1 MQPFLI
7 GLLAVIAYSFV
18 VGAKGFWHIYKT
30 DKKNYA
36 AYLCSNLIFFVIAP
50 IIVYFGYYTVDP
62 QKPNIWLVTL
72 LLVLAFA
79 WGLMGFFV
87 SAKAKR
93 LDLPK
98 PPLKYNKEQGKTRFY
113 IGLSVCVAGI
123 LLWFYGLCFGI
134 KVSEEWFVVLALFA
148 ALEGGIMAF
157 RHRPAVY
164 KKAEAEVLAQEEA
177 RKAAKALKAAKK
189 KQVQNRSHKKQ

>member
-1 MQPFLI
+1 LQPFLI
-7 GLLAVIAYSFV
+7 GLLAVIVYSFV
-18 VGAKGFWHIYKT
+18 VGGRGFWRIYKT
-30 DKKNYA
+30 DKKKYA
-36 AYLCSNLIFFVIAP
+36 AYLWANLIFFVLAP
-50 IIVYFGYYTVDP
+50 ITVYFGYYAVDP
-62 QKPNIWLVTL
+62 QNPDVWLVTP

-79 WGLMGFFV
+79 WGLIGFFV

-98 PPLKYNKEQGKTRFY
+98 PPLKYNKEQGKTRFC
-113 IGLSVCVAGI
+113 IGLSVCAAGI
-123 LLWFYGLCFGI
+123 LLWFYGFLFGI

-148 ALEGGIMAF
+148 VLEGGIMAF
-157 RHRPAVY
+157 RHRPGIY
-164 KKAEAEVLAQEEA
+164 KKAEAEALAQEEA